1 MLLSASV
8 LLPAAHAGT
17 DTPSTTPQTVLR
29 QMAEAPRTSP
39 ATVEQRAAAL
49 GSLAMIPQDAEFF
62 LSIPNMPGS
71 AQRLSQSLWART
83 AYPDLPELHLV
94 KQLLVGKEYPRSIV
108 IAGGAG
114 SAKALARL
122 MPILGRMEIADRREK
137 RLHIP
142 QPPAYGSENMTD
154 EQIMAAWQQYDQER
168 HRQTHPYRAPIL
180 KDLYSA
186 PLPPITLIAELPVR
200 QMEKIPA
207 IMQEIQQLCNDRE
220 HAGWF
225 NLFGEFHEGQYDGLH
240 WQGVRID
247 GGKIYGSMQRTAILY
262 ASDEAYA
269 RWLKEMEPLL
279 SGRECYILA
288 ATHGGKLIVSI
299 CTDPARE
306 IHLAKTPQESILA
319 TDKTA
324 FADARLPLHP
334 DMLFHIDQGFFEHL
348 AREID
353 EQMAREKKIQPR
365 FYTASILEFCQ
376 ACRTLIQPAP
386 VNGIIWQ
393 DKGIHAELAYGRDR
407 SIDPSSILKIASIA
421 DRPTTILYAEGASSR
436 EGIGAFMPHAA
447 EIARALADGLELT
460 DASFRKIG
468 RGFSAILDGWQGD
481 AAFVMDN
488 QGHLPE
494 ELAGTMSKLHIPRI
508 AFYADVRNRQDIEQ
522 GWQTVVHELETMD
535 ADDFLSDELIPYWRS
550 NGTDIFLTD
559 LTDKNLVVSASGEL
573 NNQILAAVGKTSGD
587 IRGGAFVL
595 RFAPIKEMI
604 DRNIPIFAEQ
614 GDPIPDQI
622 MQSIEN
628 VSQAFDGIYGTA
640 TPQNDR
646 TKLHLYIRAK

>member
-1 MLLSASV
+1 MAE
-8 LLPAAHAGT
+8 
-17 DTPSTTPQTVLR
+17 TPHTTP
-29 QMAEAPRTSP
+29 ATS
-39 ATVEQRAAAL
+39 EQRAAAL
-49 GSLAMIPQDAEFF
+49 GSLAMIPQNAEFF
-62 LSIPNMPGS
+62 LSIPDIPGS
-71 AQRLSQSLWART
+71 AQRLLQSLWART

-94 KQLLVGKEYPRSIV
+94 KQLLAGKEYPRSIV

-137 RLHIP
+137 RLCIP
-142 QPPAYGSENMTD
+142 QPPTYGSENMID
-154 EQIMAAWQQYDQER
+154 EQIMAAWQQYDQEC
-168 HRQTHPYRAPIL
+168 HRQTQPFRGPIL

-186 PLPPITLIAELPVR
+186 PLPTITLIAELPSR

-220 HAGWF
+220 HEGWF
-225 NLFGEFHEGQYDGLH
+225 NLLGEFHEGQYDGLL

-247 GGKIYGSMQRTAILY
+247 GGKIYGSMQRTAALY
-262 ASDEAYA
+262 ASDAAYA
-269 RWLKEMEPLL
+269 QWLKEMEPLL
-279 SGRECYILA
+279 AGRECYILA
-288 ATHGGKLIVSI
+288 ATHRGKLIVSI
-299 CTDPARE
+299 CTEPAKE
-306 IHLAKTPQESILA
+306 IHIARTPQESILA
-319 TDKTA
+319 TDKIG

-353 EQMAREKKIQPR
+353 EQMAQEKKIQPR
-365 FYTASILEFCQ
+365 FYTASIIEFCQ

-407 SIDPSSILKIASIA
+407 SIDPSSILKIAAIA

-436 EGIGAFMPHAA
+436 EGIGAFMPYAA

-488 QGHLPE
+488 QGHLPS
-494 ELAGTMSKLHIPRI
+494 ELAGNMSRLHIPRI

-535 ADDFLSDELIPYWRS
+535 ADDFLSDELVPYWRS

-559 LTDKNLVVSASGEL
+559 LTDQNLVVSASDEL
-573 NNQILAAVGKTSGD
+573 NNQILETVGKTSGS
-587 IRGGAFVL
+587 IKGGAFVL
-595 RFAPIKEMI
+595 RFAPIKNMI
-604 DRNIPIFAEQ
+604 DLNVPIFAEQ
-614 GDPIPDQI
+614 GDPIPGQI
-622 MQSIEN
+622 MTIIEN
-628 VSQAFDGIYGTA
+628 VSQAIDGIYGTA
-640 TPQNDR
+640 TPQTDR
-646 TKLHLYIRAK
+646 TKLHLYIREK